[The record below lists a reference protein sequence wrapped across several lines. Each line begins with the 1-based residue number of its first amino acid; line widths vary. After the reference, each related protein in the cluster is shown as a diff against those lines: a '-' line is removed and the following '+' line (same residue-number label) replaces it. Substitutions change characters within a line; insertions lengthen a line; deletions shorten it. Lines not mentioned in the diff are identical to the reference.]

1 MTPIYNADTLR
12 KVSAD
17 ARLAEYNRIKND
29 FVPVVLCKMNEAN
42 FAAANAGYQSA
53 ADDFNLLCM
62 GLSTE
67 RTQNYLKNGLKSEL
81 EKLGFSTVIKIDNGM
96 LKVMCTW

>member
-1 MTPIYNADTLR
+1 MTPIYNAATLR
-12 KVSAD
+12 KVSSD
-17 ARLAEYNRIKND
+17 ALLAEYNRIKND

-53 ADDFNLLCM
+53 TDDFNLLCM
-62 GLSTE
+62 GLSSE
-67 RTQNYLKNGLKSEL
+67 RSQNYLKNGLKSEL
-81 EKLGFSTVIKIDNGM
+81 EELGFSTVIKIDNGM